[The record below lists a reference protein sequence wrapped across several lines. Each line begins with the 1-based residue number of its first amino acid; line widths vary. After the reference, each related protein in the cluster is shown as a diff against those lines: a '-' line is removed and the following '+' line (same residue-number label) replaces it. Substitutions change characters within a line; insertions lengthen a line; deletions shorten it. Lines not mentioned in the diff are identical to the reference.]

1 MLTEVMMYL
10 KLIISNSYLVKR
22 KTKLINLI
30 TFENVI
36 KMVGESN

>member
-10 KLIISNSYLVKR
+10 RLISNSYLVKR